1 MFNSGLDINF
11 DSFTDDDNLLDLD
24 SIDDEFNMVD
34 NKYKDED
41 KNQIKGKL
49 DLFIESMHS

>member
-1 MFNSGLDINF
+1 MDINF

-24 SIDDEFNMVD
+24 SIDDEFDMVD

-49 DLFIESMHS
+49 DMFIESMHS